1 VTRAELLAWFE
12 SRRPMPPPTLRAHLG
27 RQAEEGPAV
36 LPEHLAAQG
45 CALLLRVLDRP
56 DGARELALDLLV
68 ADALVTYAFE
78 AQAEV
83 DTRVLGSLAQRIAGG
98 GGA

>member
-1 VTRAELLAWFE
+1 VTRAELQAWFE
-12 SRRPMPPPTLRAHLG
+12 SRRPIPPPALRALLA
-27 RQAEEGPAV
+27 RQTDDAPGP

-45 CALLLRVLDRP
+45 CALLERVLDRP
-56 DGARELALDLLV
+56 HGARELALDLLV

-83 DTRVLGSLAQRIAGG
+83 DTRGLVTLAQRMAGG
-98 GGA
+98 GA

>member
-1 VTRAELLAWFE
+1 MTRTELLSWFE
-12 SRRPMPPPTLRAHLG
+12 SRRPGPPPTLRGHLAS
-27 RQAEEGPAV
+27 QAEDVPAT
-36 LPEHLAAQG
+36 LPDHLAARG
-45 CALLLRVLDRP
+45 CALLQRVLDRP

-78 AQAEV
+78 AQSEV
-83 DTRVLGSLAQRIAGG
+83 DTHGLVALAQRIGG

>member
-1 VTRAELLAWFE
+1 MTRAEVLTWFE
-12 SRRPMPPPTLRAHLG
+12 SRRPMPPATLRAHLA
-27 RQAEEGPAV
+27 RQVDDAPAV

-45 CALLLRVLDRP
+45 CALLQQVLDRP
-56 DGARELALDLLV
+56 DGARELAFDLLV

-83 DTRVLGSLAQRIAGG
+83 DTHGLVALAQRIAGG
-98 GGA
+98 GV

>member
-1 VTRAELLAWFE
+1 VTRAELVAWFE
-12 SRRPMPPPTLRAHLG
+12 SRWPMPPPTLRVHLA
-27 RQAEEGPAV
+27 RQAEDAAAE

-45 CALLLRVLDRP
+45 CALLQRVLGRP

-83 DTRVLGSLAQRIAGG
+83 DTRGLETLAQHIAGG
-98 GGA
+98 GV

>member
-1 VTRAELLAWFE
+1 MTRAELLAWFE
-12 SRRPMPPPTLRAHLG
+12 SRRPVPPPTLRGHLA
-27 RQAEEGPAV
+27 RQAEDLSAT

-45 CALLLRVLDRP
+45 CALLQRVLDRP

-78 AQAEV
+78 AQSEV
-83 DTRVLGSLAQRIAGG
+83 DTHGLVALAQRIAGG
-98 GGA
+98 GA

>member
-1 VTRAELLAWFE
+1 MTRAELLAWFE
-12 SRRPMPPPTLRAHLG
+12 SRRPIPPPTLGAHLS
-27 RQAEEGPAV
+27 RQAEDAPAV

-45 CALLLRVLDRP
+45 CALLQRVLDRP

-78 AQAEV
+78 AQAEA
-83 DTRVLGSLAQRIAGG
+83 DTRQLVTLAQRIAGG
-98 GGA
+98 GA